1 METTCRDD
9 LTEGGMPPVGSPLGV
24 DTLILGPVGPVGPV
38 EEVSLVARKSKFRE
52 EFKRDAVAIRR
63 TFSRWAR

>member
-1 METTCRDD
+1 MMETTCRDD
-9 LTEGGMPPVGSPLGV
+9 LTEGGMPPGRWASPLGV
-24 DTLILGPVGPVGPV
+24 DTLILGPVGPV

-63 TFSRWAR
+63 TLSRWAR

>member
-1 METTCRDD
+1 
-9 LTEGGMPPVGSPLGV
+9 MPPGRWASPLGV
-24 DTLILGPVGPVGPV
+24 DTLILGPVGPV

-63 TFSRWAR
+63 TLSRWAR